1 VANLFGCILNYIF
14 LLLGIIIAIAFLIRK
29 CFLREKTEKA
39 VVVDK
44 QSYDRQIFSK
54 NQALSV
60 ETEYIVS
67 FQNRNKIYHFKVSEF
82 SYNNYKINQKGTLK
96 YKGKHLI
103 DFN

>member
-1 VANLFGCILNYIF
+1 MDDLFGSIVNYIF
-14 LLLGIIIAIAFLIRK
+14 FLLAIIIAVALLVRN
-29 CFLREKTEKA
+29 CFLKEKTEKA

-44 QSYDRQIFSK
+44 QRYDRQIFSK

-60 ETEYIVS
+60 KAEYIVS
-67 FQNRNKIYHFKVSEF
+67 FRNGNKTRHFKVSEI
-82 SYNNYKINQKGTLK
+82 SYNNYEINQKGTLK